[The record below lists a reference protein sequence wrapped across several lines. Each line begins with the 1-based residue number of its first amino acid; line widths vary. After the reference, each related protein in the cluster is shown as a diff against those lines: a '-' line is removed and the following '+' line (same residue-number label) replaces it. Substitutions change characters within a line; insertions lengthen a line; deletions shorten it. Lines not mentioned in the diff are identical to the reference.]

1 MAVIPEK
8 TLRFLTELESNN
20 NREWF
25 NEHKNDYAEAR
36 DMFEQFVETLIR
48 GIASFDHNIGHQSA
62 KESIFRIYRDVRFS
76 HDKSPYKT
84 HFGAF
89 LSPAKSKT
97 EIHSYAGY
105 YIHIEPGNKSML
117 AGGAYMPQGDWLK
130 SIRKEIF
137 YNSDPF
143 RKILDNKTFRG
154 YFGEIE
160 GEKLKKPPRDY
171 PSDHPE
177 IELLK
182 FKSFTAIHMCSD
194 KLVLSGSFP
203 GHCLEV
209 FESLYPFNHILNDCR
224 QTL

>member
-25 NEHKNDYAEAR
+25 NEHKNDFAEAR

-48 GIASFDHNIGHQSA
+48 GIASFDQNIGHQSA

-76 HDKSPYKT
+76 NDKSPYKT

-105 YIHIEPGNKSML
+105 YIHIEPDNKSML
-117 AGGAYMPQGDWLK
+117 AGGAYMPQGDWIK

-137 YNSDPF
+137 YNGESF
-143 RKILDNKTFRG
+143 RQILDNRAFRG

-171 PSDHPE
+171 PADHPE

-182 FKSFTAIHMCSD
+182 LKSFTAIHMLPD
-194 KLVLSGSFP
+194 EVVLSTGLPS
-203 GHCLEV
+203 HCLKV
-209 FESLYPFNHILNDCR
+209 FESLYPFNHLLNECR
-224 QTL
+224 QH